1 MTRISML
8 ALAAILGIGTACVLN
23 ADEKAAPQ
31 EEKIPYSN
39 GLNIIVRM
47 QGPYDADVPLQVVCY
62 FKHKPEGDTTKGA
75 PVELDMRLGG
85 AITALRDRGE
95 FVGEELETLL
105 LDTKG
110 KISARQLLL
119 IGLGDEASLSLEG
132 LERVGRVA
140 YREAAKA
147 GATAAAFAPLIRDQ
161 GNDKLPAGDVETS
174 VIRGLLLA
182 RDTDVRLQNEGLSR
196 KYSLATWIVEAGPA
210 YYKDTIIGARKGI
223 ESADSAI
230 KRRRTE
236 SYSTAK

>member
-119 IGLGDEASLSLEG
+119 IGLGDEA
-132 LERVGRVA
+132 
-140 YREAAKA
+140 
-147 GATAAAFAPLIRDQ
+147 
-161 GNDKLPAGDVETS
+161 
-174 VIRGLLLA
+174 
-182 RDTDVRLQNEGLSR
+182 
-196 KYSLATWIVEAGPA
+196 
-210 YYKDTIIGARKGI
+210 
-223 ESADSAI
+223 
-230 KRRRTE
+230 
-236 SYSTAK
+236 